1 MKLRISLSAILATT
15 IAGSVHA
22 ETIDIEQARQHA
34 AEFFYQVPANSLG
47 SRLAPAQSKMQ
58 HVYTHS
64 TADGK
69 PVLYVF
75 NTGSQGYVITAA
87 DDEARTI
94 LGYSTDGIF
103 DPENMPEN
111 MVFFF
116 DLYAQDISS
125 LSTTPVRS
133 QKRAPAKADES
144 VGRIE
149 PLLGAIEW
157 DQMPPYNLYCPVTVG
172 GTSHGQYNGGRAAT
186 GCMTTALAQ
195 IMAFHKHPAHGYGSL
210 EFEVNEGMKKVLWTA
225 NIYQNTYAWDRMGNN
240 KNEFAQNASGNYNT
254 SDPGVDGVATLM
266 LDLGLALRTT
276 YGPASGA
283 SDGRIIPAL
292 SNYFDYDY
300 STMTMVQR
308 RLTGNEDFERQVLE
322 ELQTGRP
329 VYFAGLPGPN
339 IGGHAFV
346 CDGYDGNGLFHI
358 NWGWSGVSNDY
369 FSLTGLDPEQQGA
382 GSTGSGYNYDLI
394 MVKGIQPRPAD
405 KPQFDPYPLSV
416 DHYASR
422 EGTFSYP
429 GIRIAHAGDP
439 NNENHVYEFPLDDVT
454 DYWLGGEM
462 GTPSNSN
469 MDVHARYGV
478 LVVKPNGS
486 RELVWDKDGQPTML
500 FNNFPYYNFRIN
512 MKESWKKPGTH
523 IYYIYKR
530 CDKEEIQLLRNS
542 KNEICS
548 FHIVNKDGKIVAE
561 IERNAPSEPLD
572 FTPTPIEQQESYFTN
587 GLNFDTNLDSPRPN
601 RRIGTIGIRVMEQN
615 KSVSYTVDNSKM
627 YRNLTDDVVFKVPAG
642 TTIKPL
648 ITMAQGDWMHGY
660 FYIDYDHDRN
670 LTYNPNGL
678 SQIGTELAAYSY
690 WTGNV
695 ANGNDGY
702 NSANQAVSNS
712 NTLDMPAFK
721 APTTPGTY
729 YVRFKLDWNC
739 VDPAGN
745 VGFTENGQLKNSIVD
760 NGGAIVDAKIIV
772 TDPLP
777 ELTPEEIAYEEAR
790 AAYHKA
796 EADYR
801 AFREEAFYILNYEA
815 YKVAEAAVLDIDF
828 YTGWPEN
835 SSLKQFIEATN
846 AINTKLAEAK
856 KKINQILGIE
866 EPDEALAA
874 ARENYEAAVTAYNA
888 FQATY
893 SQHTNAEVNGI
904 ASALATALAANLN
917 LGDGTTAEQYNA
929 AASAITTQLA
939 AATAQINKI
948 LGGGEIAENT
958 PVFPISF
965 DYDKDAPRPT
975 DRKISTI
982 SMLVNGEDIVF
993 NVDGSKM
1000 YRDMTKTAI
1009 FRVPVGATIKPA
1021 VTMNPGGW
1029 MHGYFYIDYNSDGV
1043 LSFNGNQLSQ
1053 EGTDV
1058 VSYSF
1063 WSGNVNS
1070 GESGQNSAGTAIS
1083 GNGRNTLDMPSFRAP
1098 EKAGSY
1104 NVRFKIDW
1112 NCVDPAGNTTSSN
1125 SIVQN
1130 GGAIVDA
1137 LLIVT
1142 DDTNPI
1148 DQDLIVARTA
1158 YNNAVVAY
1166 NSLVTEYYNHANTDV
1181 QKVITDL
1188 IAAIGTSASLPDTST
1203 KEIYNSTAADI
1214 NSKVNAAR
1222 AQILQILENIN
1233 PVDPEVTDNAQLSAI
1248 SVSYG
1253 TSALQIYPEFN
1264 PDVHLYLARR
1274 TNTDFDMPG
1283 SSFLSDANRYT
1294 IFGTPASNKATV
1306 SEPVNI
1312 QPMSGWNR
1320 VTITCTAADGTT
1332 KENYYVILLAGG
1344 GNNSA
1349 DPSTKPVSVIDLSQ
1363 MLYMLSPKFGY
1374 KESNTD
1380 DYMFERIVNKEQF
1393 DKLVD
1398 LLLKK

>member
-1 MKLRISLSAILATT
+1 MHFSKHLTTLLLPFAFTLSLPAA
-15 IAGSVHA
+15 A
-22 ETIDIEQARQHA
+22 ETIDVAQAQQNA
-34 AEFFYQVPANSLG
+34 ANF
-47 SRLAPAQSKMQ
+47 RLSMMHGARRTAPSTGAGQALEL
-58 HVYTHS
+58 VYTHYA
-64 TADGK
+64 ADGK

-94 LGYSTDGIF
+94 LGYSTNGSF
-103 DPENMPEN
+103 DPENIPDGMS
-111 MVFFF
+111 FLFG
-116 DLYAQDISS
+116 LYAQDISS
-125 LSTTPVRS
+125 LSTAPTRS
-133 QKRAPAKADES
+133 QKRAPAKAAES

-149 PLLGAIEW
+149 PILGAIEW
-157 DQMPPYNLYCPVTVG
+157 DQMPPYNMYCPVTIG

-195 IMAFHKHPAHGYGSL
+195 IMAHYQHPAHGYGSL
-210 EFEVNEGMKKVLWTA
+210 EFEVNEGMNKVLWTA

-240 KNEFAQNASGNYNT
+240 KNEFAKDASGNYDK
-254 SDPGVDGVATLM
+254 SDPGVDGVAKLM
-266 LDLGLALRTT
+266 RDLGLALRTT

-292 SNYFDYDY
+292 ANYFDYDY
-300 STMTMVQR
+300 STMAMVQR

-329 VYFAGLPGPN
+329 IYFAGLPGPN

-358 NWGWSGVSNDY
+358 NWGWSGVSNNY
-369 FSLTGLDPEQQGA
+369 FSLTGLDPAQQGA

-439 NNENHVYEFPLDDVT
+439 NNENHVYEFPLDDAT
-454 DYWLGGEM
+454 DYWFGGEM
-462 GTPSNSN
+462 GTPSGSN
-469 MDVHARYGV
+469 MDVHARYGI
-478 LVVKPNGS
+478 LVVKPNGA
-486 RELVWDKDGQPTML
+486 RELAWDKDGQPTML
-500 FNNFPYYNFRIN
+500 FNNFPYYNFKIN
-512 MKESWKKPGTH
+512 MKESWKQPGTH

-542 KNEICS
+542 QNQICS
-548 FHIVNKDGKIVAE
+548 FNVVNKDGKVVAE
-561 IERNAPSEPLD
+561 IDRNAPSEPLD
-572 FTPTPIEQQESYFTN
+572 FTPTPIEQQDSYFTN
-587 GLNFDTNLDSPRPN
+587 GLNFDYNLDSPRTN
-601 RRIGTIGIRVMEQN
+601 RRIGTIGIQVQEQQN
-615 KSVSYTVDNSKM
+615 KIVRYNVDNSKM

-670 LTYNPNGL
+670 LTCNLNSL
-678 SQIGTELAAYSY
+678 SQADTELAAYSY
-690 WTGNV
+690 WTGDV
-695 ANGNDGY
+695 TNGKNGY

-729 YVRFKLDWNC
+729 YVRFKVDWNC

-745 VGFTENGQLKNSIVD
+745 TTTDNSIVK
-760 NGGAIVDAKIIV
+760 NGGAIVDAKLIV

-777 ELTPEEIAYEEAR
+777 EPTPAEIAYAEAR

-801 AFREEAFYILNYEA
+801 TFRSEAFYILNYEA
-815 YKVAEAAVLDIDF
+815 YKVAEAAVMDIDF
-828 YTGWPEN
+828 YVGWPEN
-835 SSLKQFIEATN
+835 SSLKQFNEATN

-856 KKINQILGIE
+856 KKINKILGIE
-866 EPDEALAA
+866 EPDDVLAT
-874 ARENYEAAVTAYNA
+874 ARESYEAAVTAYNT

-893 SQHTNAEVNGI
+893 GNHSNAEVSGV
-904 ASALATALAANLN
+904 ASALATALATNLN

-939 AATAQINKI
+939 AARTQINKI

-975 DRKISTI
+975 ERKISTI
-982 SMLVNGEDIVF
+982 GMQVNGENIVF

-1009 FRVPVGATIKPA
+1009 FNVPVGATIKP
-1021 VTMNPGGW
+1021 TMAMKPGGW
-1029 MHGYFYIDYNSDGV
+1029 MHGYFYIDRDGDGK
-1043 LSFNGNQLSQ
+1043 LSFNGSQQSQ

-1058 VSYSF
+1058 ASYSF

-1070 GESGQNSAGTAIS
+1070 GESGKNSAGTSIS
-1083 GNGRNTLDMPSFRAP
+1083 GDARNTLDMPAFTAP
-1098 EKAGSY
+1098 SKPGRY

-1112 NCVDPAGNTTSSN
+1112 NCVDPAGNTTADN
-1125 SIVQN
+1125 SIVKN

-1137 LLIVT
+1137 VLVVSDGTTPDPDEAALAAAREAYENAVANYNALCAEYGNSEYADVKALVT
-1142 DDTNPI
+1142 DLTKNLGTSTALPATATKEDYTSSAANI
-1148 DQDLIVARTA
+1148 NAKVEAARTA
-1158 YNNAVVAY
+1158 IQEILDNVNP
-1166 NSLVTEYYNHANTDV
+1166 D
-1181 QKVITDL
+1181 
-1188 IAAIGTSASLPDTST
+1188 ASS
-1203 KEIYNSTAADI
+1203 
-1214 NSKVNAAR
+1214 
-1222 AQILQILENIN
+1222 
-1233 PVDPEVTDNAQLSAI
+1233 NAQLASIYIGA
-1248 SVSYG
+1248 G
-1253 TSALQIYPEFN
+1253 TSSLQLYPEFN
-1264 PDVHLYLARR
+1264 PDVHVYLARR
-1274 TNTDFDMPG
+1274 SATDYDIPG
-1283 SSFLSDANRYT
+1283 DSYVLPYYTYT
-1294 IFGTPASNKATV
+1294 IFGTKADEGATV
-1306 SEPVNI
+1306 SEPVNTAL
-1312 QPMSGWNR
+1312 QSGWNR
-1320 VTITCTAADGTT
+1320 VTITCTAADKKTT
-1332 KENYYVILLAGG
+1332 EQYHIIMLSSSGASGKVNTEPLTV
-1344 GNNSA
+1344 
-1349 DPSTKPVSVIDLSQ
+1349 TDLSI
-1363 MLYMLSPKFGY
+1363 MLKMMQSDFGY
-1374 KESNTD
+1374 TAIMPNGDKFPNFVNTD
-1380 DYMFERIVNKEQF
+1380 QLNK
-1393 DKLVD
+1393 LID
-1398 LLLKK
+1398 LLLKKQ